1 MDLFISTAITYI
13 KPFAI
18 IIGIG
23 SILIFIRFIF
33 DYDKMRARAFDAYG
47 ALKEELNRLTKATS
61 CHTCQN
67 HMNSIEPNEPT
78 ESTAPADLAY
88 LEANEARR
96 QLSQLLLRM
105 RAREKQYSN
114 RLYALEEMY
123 KGVTLLNRVNK
134 GTGEWLTLA
143 SSIET
148 TLETL
153 RKHAQAYKLEAPL
166 HC

>member
-61 CHTCQN
+61 CYTCQN
-67 HMNSIEPNEPT
+67 HMNSTDPMEP
-78 ESTAPADLAY
+78 TAPADPAY
-88 LEANEARR
+88 LEANEASRHF
-96 QLSQLLLRM
+96 SQVLVRI
-105 RAREKQYSN
+105 RAREKHYSN
-114 RLYALEEMY
+114 RLYALEEKY
-123 KGVTLLNRVNK
+123 KGVTLLHRVNK
-134 GTGEWLTLA
+134 GTVEWLTLA
-143 SSIET
+143 TSIEA
-148 TLETL
+148 TLDAL
-153 RKHAQAYKLEAPL
+153 RNHAQAYKLESPL
-166 HC
+166 HR